1 MEFEAELHARAGG
14 EKCLANECDGAIET
28 GSGRNRAAVGDI
40 EFLEDGEAAGTEMA
54 LKFAKSVDGIGIVHE
69 DEAANDG
76 IEGFVEQHFGGI
88 AFEEADVAHAAEL
101 RAGNGPLNGGGDA
114 VGANDFTAGA
124 DEIGDEESDIASA
137 TADVENAHA
146 GDDASLEKKL
156 ASERFVGLRLTGE
169 SMEFLLGLAGRVGGA
184 LCSGGAHGSLR
195 EMSCHGPGK
204 GMIVTGRESEGKRR
218 RIGYAAGKEEG
229 MKFAKVVFWV
239 AGIWGLLVITPLYF
253 LFDVIG
259 RQDPPAITHPGFYY
273 GFVGVALAW
282 QIAFLVIARDPVR
295 FRLMMIPSM
304 VEKFSWAIAVGVLVM
319 QGRMRGSDMVF
330 GGTDFLLG
338 VLFVVAYLKTPKQ

>member
-1 MEFEAELHARAGG
+1 MEFEAELHSGASG
-14 EKCLANECDGAIET
+14 EKRLTNEGNGAIESR
-28 GSGRNRAAVGDI
+28 SGRNGAAIGDI
-40 EFLEDGEAAGTEMA
+40 KFLEDGEASGAEMM
-54 LKFAKSVDGIGIVHE
+54 LQLAKSVDGIGIVHE

-76 IEGFVEQHFGGI
+76 VEGFVERHFGGI
-88 AFEEADVAHAAEL
+88 AFEETDVAHAAEL

-114 VGANDFTAGA
+114 VGANDFAA
-124 DEIGDEESDIASA
+124 RANEIGDEESDIATA
-137 TADVENAHA
+137 AADVENAHA
-146 GDDASLEKKL
+146 GDDAGLEKKL
-156 ASERFVGLRLTGE
+156 ASKGLVGLRLTAE

-253 LFDVIG
+253 MFDLIG
-259 RQDPPAITHPGFYY
+259 QKDPPAITHPGFYY

-282 QIAFLVIARDPVR
+282 QIAFLVIAKDPVR
-295 FRLMMIPSM
+295 FRLMMIPSV

-319 QGRMRGSDMVF
+319 QGRMHGSDMVF